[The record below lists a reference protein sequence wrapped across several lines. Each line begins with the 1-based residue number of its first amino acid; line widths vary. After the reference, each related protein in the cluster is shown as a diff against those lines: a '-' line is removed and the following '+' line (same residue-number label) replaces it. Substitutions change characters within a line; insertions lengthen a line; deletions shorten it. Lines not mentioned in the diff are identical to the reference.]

1 MRNVEYITNGF
12 GAPMHGLGGWA
23 DGVAQTMR
31 LLSTA
36 QSTAQVTTFRPEDAI
51 RQNLYGQPPVFAD
64 AAIATY
70 RKFGSSGFK
79 RTLEFVD
86 AVEQAE
92 GALKRFYP
100 NIHSQLSGPNAG
112 AVYKRGIKSML
123 NTAASRIGLTP
134 LSSAILNGVNQWLNS
149 IPDSSTD
156 PRMLTMPLWLQSMR
170 TWVGYLVAI

>member
-12 GAPMHGLGGWA
+12 GAPIA
-23 DGVAQTMR
+23 
-31 LLSTA
+31 
-36 QSTAQVTTFRPEDAI
+36 AQVATFRPEDAI
-51 RQNLYGQPPVFAD
+51 RQNLYGQPPVFVD

-70 RKFGSSGFK
+70 RKFGSFGFR

-86 AVEQAE
+86 AINQAE
-92 GALKRFYP
+92 EAFVRFYP
-100 NIHSQLSGPNAG
+100 NVKSQLSGPNAG

-134 LSSAILNGVNQWLNS
+134 LSSAILNGVNQWLDS
-149 IPDSSTD
+149 IPNSSTD
-156 PRMLTMPLWLQSMR
+156 PRTFPMPLWIQSMR

>member
-23 DGVAQTMR
+23 DGLAQTMR
-31 LLSTA
+31 LLPA
-36 QSTAQVTTFRPEDAI
+36 AQVTTFRPEDAI

-92 GALKRFYP
+92 GALGRFYP
-100 NIHSQLSGPNAG
+100 NIKSQLSGPNAG
-112 AVYKRGIKSML
+112 AVYKRGIKSIL

-156 PRMLTMPLWLQSMR
+156 PRMFPMPPWLSNLR
-170 TWVGYLVAI
+170 SWVNNLR

>member
-12 GAPMHGLGGWA
+12 GGLPIPQPTIGLAGA
-23 DGVAQTMR
+23 NY
-31 LLSTA
+31 
-36 QSTAQVTTFRPEDAI
+36 PEDAI
-51 RQNLYGQPPVFAD
+51 RQNLISSNVPDSFVN

-70 RKFGSSGFK
+70 RKFGSSGFR
-79 RTLEFVD
+79 RTFAFVE

-92 GALKRFYP
+92 GALGRFYP
-100 NIHSQLSGPNAG
+100 NIKSQLSGPNAG

-134 LSSAILNGVNQWLNS
+134 LSSAILNGTNLWLNS

-156 PRMLTMPLWLQSMR
+156 PRSFPMPLWLQSMR
-170 TWVGYLVAI
+170 TWVGSLVAI